1 MFLRSTGWLCTATI
15 CQLIAPV
22 GQSQVLA
29 PSPTP
34 APSPA
39 VPSTNGESWQVE
51 KANESLPSGFDN
63 QQPGQPIETPVEPEP
78 GWSGGLLEQ
87 PPENQAYHGQL
98 LTNATGLQEAPVTVQ
113 HRCTGYGDSV

>member
-1 MFLRSTGWLCTATI
+1 MFVRSTGWLCTATI

-22 GQSQVLA
+22 AQSQVVA

-51 KANESLPSGFDN
+51 KANELPQSGFDN
-63 QQPGQPIETPVEPEP
+63 QQPGQPIETPVDQEP
-78 GWSGGLLEQ
+78 GWSGGLLYQ
-87 PPENQAYHGQL
+87 PPGNQADPGQL
-98 LTNATGLQEAPVTVQ
+98 LPN
-113 HRCTGYGDSV
+113 